1 MFSIEQNSKQNS
13 KQNKITDTV
22 FTQDSTHMMPMSIK
36 EVADAVNASELL
48 CGSSASCDS
57 ASCDSASCD
66 SVKSTDIVNFA
77 TSDSRNVACGAVF
90 IAIKGER
97 VDGHDFVQKAAQLGA
112 KAAIVEHAVLLDESV
127 QNKIAQIV
135 VKNSVEALGLLAKHN
150 LVRRRALNTPF
161 SIIGITGSVGKTTT
175 KDMLNALLSTLG
187 NTVAPVGSFNNEIG
201 LPLTSLRVNENTR
214 FLIAE
219 MGANHVGEIAMLTT
233 IAPPD
238 LSVVLKVGVAHLGEF
253 GSVEKIAQA
262 KSEIVRGLLPHGVA
276 ILNAD
281 DFRVASMSKL
291 ADQDKVRWFGLNV
304 DNNGNFDA
312 SNNGNYQLRAQD
324 ISLDESG
331 CAKFTIIESENI
343 ATSENSATSV
353 NIATSENSATLHL
366 ALPGAHNVMN
376 ALAASNVARYFGMSL
391 KNIAL
396 VLNKVSHISPHRM
409 QISVICK
416 DDKKFTLIDDSFNA
430 NPDSMKAGID
440 GLCSY
445 ESDDSS
451 NSANSSNSDDS
462 ANSAD
467 SADSAKSSSTKLFRI
482 AVLGSMLELG
492 KDEYN
497 MHESIG
503 KYVAQK
509 NIDAIISVGSSTSE
523 KLDELASCIAKGAR
537 DNWQNN
543 RNNRNNIVNKY
554 QNNNV
559 DSKNNVYFV
568 HDCIEANNIVWSLV
582 GEHSSTVVLLKGSH
596 ASGLSVLAESWAKLS
611 KSLNASLNKHT
622 EVNL

>member
-1 MFSIEQNSKQNS
+1 
-13 KQNKITDTV
+13 
-22 FTQDSTHMMPMSIK
+22 
-36 EVADAVNASELL
+36 
-48 CGSSASCDS
+48 
-57 ASCDSASCD
+57 
-66 SVKSTDIVNFA
+66 
-77 TSDSRNVACGAVF
+77 
-90 IAIKGER
+90 
-97 VDGHDFVQKAAQLGA
+97 
-112 KAAIVEHAVLLDESV
+112 
-127 QNKIAQIV
+127 
-135 VKNSVEALGLLAKHN
+135 
-150 LVRRRALNTPF
+150 
-161 SIIGITGSVGKTTT
+161 
-175 KDMLNALLSTLG
+175 
-187 NTVAPVGSFNNEIG
+187 
-201 LPLTSLRVNENTR
+201 
-214 FLIAE
+214 
-219 MGANHVGEIAMLTT
+219 
-233 IAPPD
+233 
-238 LSVVLKVGVAHLGEF
+238 
-253 GSVEKIAQA
+253 
-262 KSEIVRGLLPHGVA
+262 
-276 ILNAD
+276 
-281 DFRVASMSKL
+281 
-291 ADQDKVRWFGLNV
+291 
-304 DNNGNFDA
+304 
-312 SNNGNYQLRAQD
+312 
-324 ISLDESG
+324 
-331 CAKFTIIESENI
+331 
-343 ATSENSATSV
+343 
-353 NIATSENSATLHL
+353 
-366 ALPGAHNVMN
+366 MN

-445 ESDDSS
+445 ESNDSS

-467 SADSAKSSSTKLFRI
+467 SAKSSSAKLFRI

-543 RNNRNNIVNKY
+543 RNNINNIVNKY

-559 DSKNNVYFV
+559 DAKNNVYFV

>member
-1 MFSIEQNSKQNS
+1 MFSIEQNSKQN
-13 KQNKITDTV
+13 KITNTV

-48 CGSSASCDS
+48 CGSS

-281 DFRVASMSKL
+281 DFRVASMNKL
-291 ADQDKVRWFGLNV
+291 ADQDKVRWFGLNA

-331 CAKFTIIESENI
+331 CAKFTIIESEKI
-343 ATSENSATSV
+343 ATSENSEDSV
-353 NIATSENSATLHL
+353 NIATGENSATLHL

-445 ESDDSS
+445 ESNDSS

-462 ANSAD
+462 ADSAN

-543 RNNRNNIVNKY
+543 RNNRNNRNNIVNKY

-559 DSKNNVYFV
+559 DAKNNVYFV

>member
-1 MFSIEQNSKQNS
+1 MFSVEQNSM
-13 KQNKITDTV
+13 QNKITNTV

-57 ASCDSASCD
+57 ESCD
-66 SVKSTDIVNFA
+66 SVKSTDIVNSA
-77 TSDSRNVACGAVF
+77 TSDSRNVSCGAVF

-281 DFRVASMSKL
+281 DFRVAAMSKL

-304 DNNGNFDA
+304 DSNGNFDA
-312 SNNGNYQLRAQD
+312 SNNGNYQLRAQN

-331 CAKFTIIESENI
+331 CAKFTIIESENS
-343 ATSENSATSV
+343 ATSAISENSED
-353 NIATSENSATLHL
+353 SENNATIHL

-445 ESDDSS
+445 ESNDSS
-451 NSANSSNSDDS
+451 NSADSSKSDDYADS
-462 ANSAD
+462 VD

-509 NIDAIISVGSSTSE
+509 NIDAIISVGSSTNE

-543 RNNRNNIVNKY
+543 RNNSVNKY

-559 DSKNNVYFV
+559 DSKHNVYFV

-582 GEHSSTVVLLKGSH
+582 AEHSSTVVLLKGSH

-611 KSLNASLNKHT
+611 KSLNASLNKNT

>member
-57 ASCDSASCD
+57 ASCDS
-66 SVKSTDIVNFA
+66 VKGTDIVNFA

-281 DFRVASMSKL
+281 DFRVAAMSKL

-331 CAKFTIIESENI
+331 CAKFTIIESEKI
-343 ATSENSATSV
+343 ATSENSA
-353 NIATSENSATLHL
+353 ISENSTTLHL

-445 ESDDSS
+445 ESNDSS
-451 NSANSSNSDDS
+451 NSANSSDSD
-462 ANSAD
+462 D

-543 RNNRNNIVNKY
+543 RNNIVNKY

-559 DSKNNVYFV
+559 YAKNNVYFV

>member
-1 MFSIEQNSKQNS
+1 MFSIEQNS

-57 ASCDSASCD
+57 A
-66 SVKSTDIVNFA
+66 KSTDIVNFA

-201 LPLTSLRVNENTR
+201 LPLTSLRVNEDTR

-281 DFRVASMSKL
+281 DFRVAAMSKL
-291 ADQDKVRWFGLNV
+291 ADQDKVRWFGLNA

-331 CAKFTIIESENI
+331 CAKFTIIESENS
-343 ATSENSATSV
+343 ATSENSA
-353 NIATSENSATLHL
+353 ILHL

-445 ESDDSS
+445 ESNDSS

-462 ANSAD
+462 ADSAN

-537 DNWQNN
+537 DNWQNNRNN

>member
-1 MFSIEQNSKQNS
+1 MFSIEQNS

-57 ASCDSASCD
+57 A
-66 SVKSTDIVNFA
+66 KSTDIVNFA

-281 DFRVASMSKL
+281 DFRVASMNKL
-291 ADQDKVRWFGLNV
+291 ADQDKVRWFGLNA

-331 CAKFTIIESENI
+331 CAKFTIIESEKI
-343 ATSENSATSV
+343 ATSENSEDSV
-353 NIATSENSATLHL
+353 NIATGENSATLHL

-445 ESDDSS
+445 ESNDSS
-451 NSANSSNSDDS
+451 NSANSSNFDDS
-462 ANSAD
+462 ANSAN

-543 RNNRNNIVNKY
+543 RNNIVNKY

-559 DSKNNVYFV
+559 DAKNNVYFV

>member
-1 MFSIEQNSKQNS
+1 MFSIEQNS

-48 CGSSASCDS
+48 CGSS

-331 CAKFTIIESENI
+331 CAKFTIIESEKI

-445 ESDDSS
+445 ESNDSS

-462 ANSAD
+462 ADSAN

-559 DSKNNVYFV
+559 DAKNNVYFV

>member
-1 MFSIEQNSKQNS
+1 MFSVEQNSM
-13 KQNKITDTV
+13 QNKITNTV

-57 ASCDSASCD
+57 ESCG
-66 SVKSTDIVNFA
+66 SVKSTDIVNSA
-77 TSDSRNVACGAVF
+77 TSDSRNVSCGAVF

-150 LVRRRALNTPF
+150 LASRRALNTPF

-281 DFRVASMSKL
+281 DFRVAAMSKL

-304 DNNGNFDA
+304 DSNGNFDA
-312 SNNGNYQLRAQD
+312 SNNGNYQLRAQN

-331 CAKFTIIESENI
+331 CAKFTIIESENSATS
-343 ATSENSATSV
+343 ATSENSED
-353 NIATSENSATLHL
+353 SENSATIHL
-366 ALPGAHNVMN
+366 ALPGVHNVMN

-451 NSANSSNSDDS
+451 NSADSSESDYYADS
-462 ANSAD
+462 VD

-509 NIDAIISVGSSTSE
+509 NIDAIISVGSSTNE

-543 RNNRNNIVNKY
+543 RNNSVNKY

-559 DSKNNVYFV
+559 DSKHNVYFV

-582 GEHSSTVVLLKGSH
+582 AEHSSTVVLLKGSH

-611 KSLNASLNKHT
+611 KSLNASLNKNT

>member
-48 CGSSASCDS
+48 CGS
-57 ASCDSASCD
+57 SASCD

-281 DFRVASMSKL
+281 DFRVASMNKL
-291 ADQDKVRWFGLNV
+291 ADQDKVRWFGLNA

-331 CAKFTIIESENI
+331 CAKFTIIESEKI
-343 ATSENSATSV
+343 ATSENSEDSV
-353 NIATSENSATLHL
+353 NIATGENSATLHL

-445 ESDDSS
+445 ESNDSS
-451 NSANSSNSDDS
+451 NSANSSNFDDS
-462 ANSAD
+462 ANSAN

-543 RNNRNNIVNKY
+543 RNNIVNKY

-559 DSKNNVYFV
+559 DAKNNVYFV

>member
-48 CGSSASCDS
+48 CGS
-57 ASCDSASCD
+57 SASCD

-281 DFRVASMSKL
+281 DFRVAAMSKL

-331 CAKFTIIESENI
+331 CAKFTIIESEKI
-343 ATSENSATSV
+343 ATSENSA
-353 NIATSENSATLHL
+353 ISENSTTLHL

-462 ANSAD
+462 ADSAN

>member
-48 CGSSASCDS
+48 CGS
-57 ASCDSASCD
+57 SASCD

-233 IAPPD
+233 FAPPD

-281 DFRVASMSKL
+281 DFRVAAMSKL
-291 ADQDKVRWFGLNV
+291 ADQDKVRWFGLNA
-304 DNNGNFDA
+304 DNNGNFNA

-331 CAKFTIIESENI
+331 CAKFTIIESEKI

-376 ALAASNVARYFGMSL
+376 ALASSNVARYFGMSL
-391 KNIAL
+391 KNISL

-451 NSANSSNSDDS
+451 NSANSSNSD
-462 ANSAD
+462 NSAD
-467 SADSAKSSSTKLFRI
+467 STNSADSAKSSSTKLFRI

-543 RNNRNNIVNKY
+543 RNNIVNKY

-596 ASGLSVLAESWAKLS
+596 ALGLSVLAESWAKLS

>member
-1 MFSIEQNSKQNS
+1 M
-13 KQNKITDTV
+13 QNKITDTV
-22 FTQDSTHMMPMSIK
+22 FTQDSEHMMPMSIK

-57 ASCDSASCD
+57 TSCD

-77 TSDSRNVACGAVF
+77 TSDSRNVSCGAVF

-291 ADQDKVRWFGLNV
+291 ADQDKVRWFGLNA

-312 SNNGNYQLRAQD
+312 SNNCNYQLRAQD

-331 CAKFTIIESENI
+331 CAKFTIIESEK
-343 ATSENSATSV
+343 
-353 NIATSENSATLHL
+353 IATSENSATLHL
-366 ALPGAHNVMN
+366 ALPGVHNVMN

-391 KNIAL
+391 KNISL

-451 NSANSSNSDDS
+451 NSANSSDSDDS
-462 ANSAD
+462 ADSAN

-537 DNWQNN
+537 DNW
-543 RNNRNNIVNKY
+543 RNNRNNSVNKY

-559 DSKNNVYFV
+559 DSKHNVYFV
-568 HDCIEANNIVWSLV
+568 HDCVEANNIVWSLV
-582 GEHSSTVVLLKGSH
+582 AEHSSTVVLLKGSH

-611 KSLNASLNKHT
+611 KSLNTSLNKNT

>member
-1 MFSIEQNSKQNS
+1 MFSVEQNSM
-13 KQNKITDTV
+13 QNKITNTV

-57 ASCDSASCD
+57 ESCD
-66 SVKSTDIVNFA
+66 SVKSTDIVNSA
-77 TSDSRNVACGAVF
+77 TSDSRNVSCGAVF

-262 KSEIVRGLLPHGVA
+262 KGEIVRGLLPHGVA

-281 DFRVASMSKL
+281 DFRVAAMSKL

-304 DNNGNFDA
+304 DSNGNFDA
-312 SNNGNYQLRAQD
+312 SNNGNYQLRAQN

-331 CAKFTIIESENI
+331 CAKFTIIESENS
-343 ATSENSATSV
+343 ATSAISENSED
-353 NIATSENSATLHL
+353 SENNATIHL
-366 ALPGAHNVMN
+366 ALSGAHNVMN

-445 ESDDSS
+445 ESNDSS
-451 NSANSSNSDDS
+451 NSADSSKSDDYADS
-462 ANSAD
+462 VD

-509 NIDAIISVGSSTSE
+509 NIDAIISVGSSTNE

-543 RNNRNNIVNKY
+543 RNNSVNKY

-559 DSKNNVYFV
+559 DSKHNVYFV

-582 GEHSSTVVLLKGSH
+582 AEHSSTVVLLKGSH

-611 KSLNASLNKHT
+611 KSLNASLNKNT

>member
-22 FTQDSTHMMPMSIK
+22 FTQDSTRMMPMSIK

-57 ASCDSASCD
+57 ASCDS
-66 SVKSTDIVNFA
+66 VKGTDIVNFA

-97 VDGHDFVQKAAQLGA
+97 VDGHDFVQKAAQVGA

-331 CAKFTIIESENI
+331 CAKFTIIESEKI
-343 ATSENSATSV
+343 ATSENSATGV

-409 QISVICK
+409 QISVICR

-445 ESDDSS
+445 ESNDSS
-451 NSANSSNSDDS
+451 NSANSSDSDD
-462 ANSAD
+462 SAD

-543 RNNRNNIVNKY
+543 RNNIANKY

-559 DSKNNVYFV
+559 DAKNNVYFV

-596 ASGLSVLAESWAKLS
+596 ASGLSVLAESWTKLS

>member
-48 CGSSASCDS
+48 CGS
-57 ASCDSASCD
+57 SASCD

-281 DFRVASMSKL
+281 DFRVAAMSKL
-291 ADQDKVRWFGLNV
+291 ADQDKVRWFGLNA

-331 CAKFTIIESENI
+331 CAKFTIIESENS
-343 ATSENSATSV
+343 ATSENSA
-353 NIATSENSATLHL
+353 ILHL

-445 ESDDSS
+445 ESNDSS

-462 ANSAD
+462 ADSAN

-537 DNWQNN
+537 DNWQNNRNN

>member
-13 KQNKITDTV
+13 KQNSMQNKITDTV

-48 CGSSASCDS
+48 CGSSVSCDS
-57 ASCDSASCD
+57 VSCD
-66 SVKSTDIVNFA
+66 SVKSTDIVNSA
-77 TSDSRNVACGAVF
+77 TSDSRNVSCGAVF

-331 CAKFTIIESENI
+331 CAKFTIIESENS
-343 ATSENSATSV
+343 ATSENSA
-353 NIATSENSATLHL
+353 ISENSATLHL
-366 ALPGAHNVMN
+366 ALPGVHNVMN

-391 KNIAL
+391 KNISL

-451 NSANSSNSDDS
+451 NSANSSDSDDS
-462 ANSAD
+462 AN

-523 KLDELASCIAKGAR
+523 KLDELASCVAKGAR
-537 DNWQNN
+537 DNW
-543 RNNRNNIVNKY
+543 RNNRNNSVNKY
-554 QNNNV
+554 QNDNV
-559 DSKNNVYFV
+559 DSKHNVYFV
-568 HDCIEANNIVWSLV
+568 HDCVEANNIVWSLV
-582 GEHSSTVVLLKGSH
+582 AEHSSTVVLLKGSH

-611 KSLNASLNKHT
+611 KSLNTSLNKNT

>member
-13 KQNKITDTV
+13 KQNKITNTV

-57 ASCDSASCD
+57 TSCD

-281 DFRVASMSKL
+281 DFRVAAMSKL
-291 ADQDKVRWFGLNV
+291 ADKDKVRWFGLNV
-304 DNNGNFDA
+304 DSNGNFDA

-331 CAKFTIIESENI
+331 CAKFTIIESEKI
-343 ATSENSATSV
+343 ATSENSA
-353 NIATSENSATLHL
+353 ISENSATSENVENSVASENSATIHL
-366 ALPGAHNVMN
+366 ALSGAHNVMN

-391 KNIAL
+391 KNISL

-451 NSANSSNSDDS
+451 NSANSSDSDDS

-467 SADSAKSSSTKLFRI
+467 SAKSSSAKLFRI

-537 DNWQNN
+537 DNW
-543 RNNRNNIVNKY
+543 RNNRNNSVNKY

-559 DSKNNVYFV
+559 DSKHNVYFV
-568 HDCIEANNIVWSLV
+568 HDCVEANNIVWSLV
-582 GEHSSTVVLLKGSH
+582 AEHSSTVVLLKGSH

-611 KSLNASLNKHT
+611 KSLNTSLNKNT

>member
-1 MFSIEQNSKQNS
+1 MFSIEQNS

-22 FTQDSTHMMPMSIK
+22 FTQDSTRMMPMSIK

-48 CGSSASCDS
+48 CGSS

-331 CAKFTIIESENI
+331 CAKFTIIESEKI

-445 ESDDSS
+445 ESNDSS
-451 NSANSSNSDDS
+451 NSANSSNFDDS
-462 ANSAD
+462 AN

-543 RNNRNNIVNKY
+543 RNNIVNKY

-559 DSKNNVYFV
+559 DAKNNVYFV

>member
-22 FTQDSTHMMPMSIK
+22 FTQDSTRMMPMSIK

-57 ASCDSASCD
+57 ASCDS
-66 SVKSTDIVNFA
+66 VKGTDIVNFA

-97 VDGHDFVQKAAQLGA
+97 VDGHDFVQKAAQVGA

-331 CAKFTIIESENI
+331 CAKFTIIESEKI
-343 ATSENSATSV
+343 ATSENSATGV

-409 QISVICK
+409 QISVICR

-445 ESDDSS
+445 ESNDSS
-451 NSANSSNSDDS
+451 NSANSSDSDD
-462 ANSAD
+462 SAD

-543 RNNRNNIVNKY
+543 RNNIANKY

-559 DSKNNVYFV
+559 DAKNNVYFV

>member
-1 MFSIEQNSKQNS
+1 MFSIEQNS

-36 EVADAVNASELL
+36 EVADAVNATELL

-57 ASCDSASCD
+57 ASCDS
-66 SVKSTDIVNFA
+66 VKGTDIVNFA

-331 CAKFTIIESENI
+331 CAKFTIIESEKI

-462 ANSAD
+462 ADSAN

-582 GEHSSTVVLLKGSH
+582 GENSSTVVLLKGSH

>member
-13 KQNKITDTV
+13 MQNKITDTV

-48 CGSSASCDS
+48 CGS
-57 ASCDSASCD
+57 SASCD

-281 DFRVASMSKL
+281 DFRVASMNKL
-291 ADQDKVRWFGLNV
+291 ADQDKVRWFGLNA

-331 CAKFTIIESENI
+331 CAKFTIIESEKI
-343 ATSENSATSV
+343 ATSENSA
-353 NIATSENSATLHL
+353 ISENSATLHL

-445 ESDDSS
+445 ESNDSS

-462 ANSAD
+462 ADSAN

-559 DSKNNVYFV
+559 DAKNNVYFV

>member
-13 KQNKITDTV
+13 MQNKITDTV

-57 ASCDSASCD
+57 ASCGSSASCD

-281 DFRVASMSKL
+281 DFRVAAMSKL

-304 DNNGNFDA
+304 DSNGNFDA
-312 SNNGNYQLRAQD
+312 SNNGNYQLRAQN

-331 CAKFTIIESENI
+331 CAKFTIIESEK
-343 ATSENSATSV
+343 
-353 NIATSENSATLHL
+353 IATSENSATLHL
-366 ALPGAHNVMN
+366 ALPGVHNVMN

-391 KNIAL
+391 KNISL

-451 NSANSSNSDDS
+451 GSV
-462 ANSAD
+462 D
-467 SADSAKSSSTKLFRI
+467 SADSSKRVYTKLFRI

-543 RNNRNNIVNKY
+543 RNDRNNIVNKY

-559 DSKNNVYFV
+559 DAKNNVYFV

>member
-1 MFSIEQNSKQNS
+1 MFSIEQNS

-57 ASCDSASCD
+57 A
-66 SVKSTDIVNFA
+66 KSTDIVNFA

-331 CAKFTIIESENI
+331 CAKFTIIESEKI

-353 NIATSENSATLHL
+353 NIATSENSAILHL

-445 ESDDSS
+445 ESNDSS

-462 ANSAD
+462 ADSAN

-537 DNWQNN
+537 DNWQNNRNN

>member
-13 KQNKITDTV
+13 MQNKITDTV

-36 EVADAVNASELL
+36 EVADAVKASELL

-57 ASCDSASCD
+57 ASCGSSASCD

-281 DFRVASMSKL
+281 DFRVAAMNKL

-312 SNNGNYQLRAQD
+312 SNNGNYQLRAQN

-331 CAKFTIIESENI
+331 CAKFTIIEREK
-343 ATSENSATSV
+343 
-353 NIATSENSATLHL
+353 IATSENSATLHL

-445 ESDDSS
+445 ESNDSS
-451 NSANSSNSDDS
+451 NSANSSNFDDS

-467 SADSAKSSSTKLFRI
+467 SADSANSSSTKLFRI

>member
-1 MFSIEQNSKQNS
+1 MFSIEQNS

-48 CGSSASCDS
+48 CGSS

-331 CAKFTIIESENI
+331 CAKFTIIESEKI
-343 ATSENSATSV
+343 ATSENST
-353 NIATSENSATLHL
+353 ISENSTTLHL

-445 ESDDSS
+445 ESNDSS
-451 NSANSSNSDDS
+451 NSANSSDSD
-462 ANSAD
+462 D

-543 RNNRNNIVNKY
+543 RNNIVNKY

-559 DSKNNVYFV
+559 DAKNNVYFV

>member
-1 MFSIEQNSKQNS
+1 MFSIEQNS

-48 CGSSASCDS
+48 CGS
-57 ASCDSASCD
+57 SASCD

-281 DFRVASMSKL
+281 DFRVASMNKL
-291 ADQDKVRWFGLNV
+291 ADQDKVRWFGLNA

-331 CAKFTIIESENI
+331 CAKFTIIESEKI
-343 ATSENSATSV
+343 ATSENSEDSV
-353 NIATSENSATLHL
+353 NIATGENSATLHL

-445 ESDDSS
+445 ESNDSS
-451 NSANSSNSDDS
+451 NSANSSNFDDS
-462 ANSAD
+462 AN

-543 RNNRNNIVNKY
+543 RNNIVNKY

-559 DSKNNVYFV
+559 DAKNNVYFV

>member
-1 MFSIEQNSKQNS
+1 MFSIEQNS

-22 FTQDSTHMMPMSIK
+22 FTQDSTYMMPMSIK

-57 ASCDSASCD
+57 ASCDS
-66 SVKSTDIVNFA
+66 VKGTDIVNFA

-281 DFRVASMSKL
+281 DFRVAAMSKL

-331 CAKFTIIESENI
+331 CAKFTIIESEKI
-343 ATSENSATSV
+343 ATSENSA
-353 NIATSENSATLHL
+353 ISENSTTLHL

-445 ESDDSS
+445 ESNDSS
-451 NSANSSNSDDS
+451 NSANSSDSD
-462 ANSAD
+462 D

-543 RNNRNNIVNKY
+543 RNNIVNKY

-559 DSKNNVYFV
+559 DAKNNVYFV

>member
-48 CGSSASCDS
+48 CGS
-57 ASCDSASCD
+57 SASCD

-281 DFRVASMSKL
+281 DFRVASMNKL
-291 ADQDKVRWFGLNV
+291 ADQDKVRWFGLNA

-331 CAKFTIIESENI
+331 CAKFTIIESEKI
-343 ATSENSATSV
+343 ATSENSA
-353 NIATSENSATLHL
+353 ISENSATLHL

-445 ESDDSS
+445 ESNDSS
-451 NSANSSNSDDS
+451 NSANSSDSDDS

-467 SADSAKSSSTKLFRI
+467 SAKSSSAKLFRI

-543 RNNRNNIVNKY
+543 RNNINNIVNKY

-559 DSKNNVYFV
+559 YAKNNVYFV

>member
-13 KQNKITDTV
+13 KQNSMQNKITDTV
-22 FTQDSTHMMPMSIK
+22 FTQDSEHMMPMSIK

-57 ASCDSASCD
+57 TSCD

-77 TSDSRNVACGAVF
+77 TSDSRNVSCGAVF

-291 ADQDKVRWFGLNV
+291 ADQDKVRWFGLNA

-312 SNNGNYQLRAQD
+312 SNNCNYQLRAQD

-331 CAKFTIIESENI
+331 CAKFTIIESEK
-343 ATSENSATSV
+343 
-353 NIATSENSATLHL
+353 IATSENSATLHL
-366 ALPGAHNVMN
+366 ALPGVHNVMN

-391 KNIAL
+391 KNISL

-451 NSANSSNSDDS
+451 NSANSSDSDDS
-462 ANSAD
+462 ADSAN

-537 DNWQNN
+537 DNW
-543 RNNRNNIVNKY
+543 RNNRNNSVNKY

>member
-1 MFSIEQNSKQNS
+1 MFSIEQNS

-22 FTQDSTHMMPMSIK
+22 FTQDSTRMMPMSIK

-57 ASCDSASCD
+57 ASCGSSASCD
-66 SVKSTDIVNFA
+66 SVKGTDIVNFA

-97 VDGHDFVQKAAQLGA
+97 VDGHDFVQKAAQVGA

-331 CAKFTIIESENI
+331 CAKFTIIESEKI
-343 ATSENSATSV
+343 ATSENSATGV

-409 QISVICK
+409 QISVICR

-445 ESDDSS
+445 ESNDSS
-451 NSANSSNSDDS
+451 NSANSSDSDD
-462 ANSAD
+462 SAD

-543 RNNRNNIVNKY
+543 RNNIANKY

-559 DSKNNVYFV
+559 DAKNNVYFV

>member
-22 FTQDSTHMMPMSIK
+22 FTQDSTRMMPMSIK

-57 ASCDSASCD
+57 A
-66 SVKSTDIVNFA
+66 KSTDIVNFA

-201 LPLTSLRVNENTR
+201 LPLTSLRVNEDTR

-281 DFRVASMSKL
+281 DFRVAAMSKL
-291 ADQDKVRWFGLNV
+291 ADQDKVRWFGLNA

-331 CAKFTIIESENI
+331 CAKFTIIESENS
-343 ATSENSATSV
+343 ATSENSA
-353 NIATSENSATLHL
+353 ILHL

-445 ESDDSS
+445 ESNDSS

-462 ANSAD
+462 ADSAN

-537 DNWQNN
+537 DNWQNNRNN

>member
-48 CGSSASCDS
+48 CGSSASCGS
-57 ASCDSASCD
+57 STSCDSASCD

-331 CAKFTIIESENI
+331 CAKFTIIESEKI
-343 ATSENSATSV
+343 ATSENST
-353 NIATSENSATLHL
+353 ISENSTTLHL

-445 ESDDSS
+445 ESNDSS
-451 NSANSSNSDDS
+451 NSANSSDSD
-462 ANSAD
+462 D

-543 RNNRNNIVNKY
+543 RNNIVNKY

-559 DSKNNVYFV
+559 DAKNNVYFV

>member
-1 MFSIEQNSKQNS
+1 MFSIEQNS

-57 ASCDSASCD
+57 A
-66 SVKSTDIVNFA
+66 KSTDIVNFA

-201 LPLTSLRVNENTR
+201 LPLTSLRVNEDTR

-281 DFRVASMSKL
+281 DFRVASMNKL
-291 ADQDKVRWFGLNV
+291 ADQDKVRWFGLNA

-331 CAKFTIIESENI
+331 CAKFTIIESEKI
-343 ATSENSATSV
+343 ATSENSA
-353 NIATSENSATLHL
+353 ISENSATLHL

-445 ESDDSS
+445 ESNDSS

-462 ANSAD
+462 ADSAN

>member
-13 KQNKITDTV
+13 KQNSMQNKITDTV

-57 ASCDSASCD
+57 ASCGSSASCD

-312 SNNGNYQLRAQD
+312 SNNGNYQLRAQN

-331 CAKFTIIESENI
+331 CAKFTIIESEK
-343 ATSENSATSV
+343 
-353 NIATSENSATLHL
+353 IATSENSATLHL
-366 ALPGAHNVMN
+366 ALPGVHNVMN

-391 KNIAL
+391 KNISL

-451 NSANSSNSDDS
+451 GSV
-462 ANSAD
+462 D
-467 SADSAKSSSTKLFRI
+467 SADSSKRVYTKLFRI

-523 KLDELASCIAKGAR
+523 KLDELASCVAKGAR
-537 DNWQNN
+537 DNW
-543 RNNRNNIVNKY
+543 RNNRNNSVNKY
-554 QNNNV
+554 QNDNV
-559 DSKNNVYFV
+559 DSKHNVYFV
-568 HDCIEANNIVWSLV
+568 HDCVEANNIVWSLV
-582 GEHSSTVVLLKGSH
+582 AEHSSTVVLLKGSH

-611 KSLNASLNKHT
+611 KSLNTSLNKNT

>member
-13 KQNKITDTV
+13 MQNKITDTV

-57 ASCDSASCD
+57 ASCGSSASCD

-312 SNNGNYQLRAQD
+312 SNNGNYQLRAQN

-331 CAKFTIIESENI
+331 CAKFTIIESEK
-343 ATSENSATSV
+343 
-353 NIATSENSATLHL
+353 IATSENSATLHL
-366 ALPGAHNVMN
+366 AIPGVHNVMN

-391 KNIAL
+391 KNISL

-451 NSANSSNSDDS
+451 GSV
-462 ANSAD
+462 D
-467 SADSAKSSSTKLFRI
+467 SADSSKRVYTKLFRI

-543 RNNRNNIVNKY
+543 RNDRNNIVNKY

-559 DSKNNVYFV
+559 DAKNNVYFV